1 MAQPGFF
8 DTENR
13 LKKLDEKD
21 NLLKLNQLVDW
32 DIFRSTIETARRK
45 SDRKSNAGRKPYDA
59 LVMFKCLV
67 LQQLYNLSDEEFEF
81 QLRDRLTFMR
91 FVGLNP
97 EDTTPDANTLW
108 DFRELLTKQ
117 NQLSNLFNRF
127 NQYLDNKGLRAR
139 KGQII
144 DASFVEAPR
153 QRNTREQ
160 NQTIKD
166 GLIPAEFL
174 DNPHVASQKDTDAR
188 WTQKNDED
196 HFGYKNHISVDVE
209 HKLIRNFVCTNAAV
223 HDSNQFETLLAPN
236 SSRDVWADSAY
247 RSEEKEAIL
256 DAMNYCSH
264 VHEKGN
270 RSVALTEK
278 QIARNKKKSKIR
290 ARVEHVFGYQ
300 ANSMSGGFLRVIGI
314 ARATTKI
321 ALTNLVY
328 NIMRFC
334 YLHGIALSKK

>member
-1 MAQPGFF
+1 MVQPSFF

-21 NLLKLNQLVDW
+21 SLLKLNQLVDW
-32 DIFRSTIETARRK
+32 NIFRATIEAARRK
-45 SDRKSNAGRKPYDA
+45 SRKSNAGRKPYDA
-59 LVMFKCLV
+59 LVMFKCLI

-81 QLRDRLTFMR
+81 QLRDRLTFIR
-91 FVGLNP
+91 FVGLHP

-117 NQLSNLFNRF
+117 NQLSHLFNRF
-127 NQYLDNKGLRAR
+127 NQYLDQKGLSAR
-139 KGQII
+139 KGQIV

-153 QRNTREQ
+153 QRNTRAQ

-166 GLIPAEFL
+166 GLIPPEFL
-174 DNPHVASQKDTDAR
+174 ENPHVAAQKDTDAR
-188 WTQKNDED
+188 WAQKNDED

-209 HKLIRNFVCTNAAV
+209 HKLIRDFACTNAAV
-223 HDSNQFETLLAPN
+223 HDSNQFEALLSPN

-247 RSEEKEAIL
+247 RSEEKEGIL
-256 DAMNYCSH
+256 DMLNYRSQ

-270 RSVALTEK
+270 RSAPLTEE
-278 QIARNKKKSKIR
+278 QIARNKEKSKIR
-290 ARVEHVFGYQ
+290 ARVEHVFGYH
-300 ANSMSGGFLRVIGI
+300 ANSMNGGFLRVIGI

-321 ALTNLVY
+321 ALTNLTY

-334 YLHGIALSKK
+334 YLHGRALPEK

>member
-8 DTENR
+8 DTEHR

-45 SDRKSNAGRKPYDA
+45 SERKSNAGRKPYDA

-81 QLRDRLTFMR
+81 QLRDRLTFIR

-127 NQYLDNKGLRAR
+127 NQYLDNRGLCAR
-139 KGQII
+139 KGQIV

-174 DNPHVASQKDTDAR
+174 DNPHVVSQKDTDAR
-188 WTQKNDED
+188 WTQKNNED

-209 HKLIRNFVCTNAAV
+209 HKLIRNFACTNAAV

-256 DAMNYCSH
+256 DTMNYRSH
-264 VHEKGN
+264 VHEK
-270 RSVALTEK
+270 
-278 QIARNKKKSKIR
+278 
-290 ARVEHVFGYQ
+290 
-300 ANSMSGGFLRVIGI
+300 
-314 ARATTKI
+314 
-321 ALTNLVY
+321 
-328 NIMRFC
+328 
-334 YLHGIALSKK
+334 

>member
-1 MAQPGFF
+1 MLQPSFF
-8 DTENR
+8 DTDNR

-32 DIFRSTIETARRK
+32 NIFRSTIETARRK
-45 SDRKSNAGRKPYDA
+45 VARKSNAGRKPYDA
-59 LVMFKCLV
+59 LIMFKCLV

-97 EDTTPDANTLW
+97 EDATPDANTLW

-117 NQLSNLFNRF
+117 NQLSNLFNQF
-127 NQYLDNKGLRAR
+127 NQYLGNKGFQAR
-139 KGQII
+139 KGQIV

-166 GLIPAEFL
+166 GLIPAEFQR
-174 DNPHVASQKDTDAR
+174 NPHVSAQKDTDAR
-188 WTQKNDED
+188 WTKKNNEK
-196 HFGYKNHISVDVE
+196 HFGYKNHICVDVE
-209 HKLIRNFVCTNAAV
+209 HKLIRDFSCTHAAV

-236 SSRDVWADSAY
+236 TSRNVWADSAY
-247 RSEEKEAIL
+247 RSEEKQAIL
-256 DAMNYCSH
+256 DTMNYRSH

-270 RSVALTEK
+270 RAAVLTEK
-278 QIARNKKKSKIR
+278 QMMQNKCKSKIR

-300 ANSMSGGFLRVIGI
+300 ANSMSGGFLRVIGL

-334 YLHGIALSKK
+334 YLHGRVLSQK

>member
-1 MAQPGFF
+1 MAQPSFF

-13 LKKLDEKD
+13 LKKLNEKD
-21 NLLKLNQLVDW
+21 NLLRLNQLVDW
-32 DIFRSTIETARRK
+32 NVFRPTIEAARRT
-45 SDRKSNAGRKPYDA
+45 STRKSNAGRKPYDA

-81 QLRDRLTFMR
+81 QLRDRLTFIR

-117 NQLSNLFNRF
+117 NELSNLFNRF

-139 KGQII
+139 KGQIV

-174 DNPHVASQKDTDAR
+174 DNPHVASQKDTEAR

-209 HKLIRNFVCTNAAV
+209 HKLIRNFACTNAAV
-223 HDSNQFETLLAPN
+223 HDSNQFETLLASN

-256 DAMNYCSH
+256 DAMNYRSQ

-270 RSVALTEK
+270 RSAALTEA
-278 QIARNKKKSKIR
+278 QIARNKQKSKIR

-300 ANSMSGGFLRVIGI
+300 SNSMRGGFLRVIGI

-334 YLHGIALSKK
+334 YLHGKVLSKN